1 MAATAEQ
8 GRSFTTFLIG
18 LTVACVGMAAFS
30 TGLGKIFLVVGLI
43 IFVASLF
50 SFLKIK
56 PREGAVP
63 ENASP
68 TVMKI
73 IGAFLAALGWAIT
86 LLGMHVVD
94 GTRGRIALALV
105 GITASLLG
113 MIVVLP
119 AAFNKHAI
127 WKA

>member
-1 MAATAEQ
+1 MAANAEQ
-8 GRSFTTFLIG
+8 GRSFTTFLVG
-18 LTVACVGMAAFS
+18 LTVACAGVAAFS
-30 TGLGKIFLVVGLI
+30 TGLGKIVMVVGLI
-43 IFVASLF
+43 ILVASLF

-73 IGAFLAALGWAIT
+73 IGAFLAALGWVVS
-86 LLGMHVVD
+86 LFGMHVVD

-105 GITASLLG
+105 GIAVSLFG